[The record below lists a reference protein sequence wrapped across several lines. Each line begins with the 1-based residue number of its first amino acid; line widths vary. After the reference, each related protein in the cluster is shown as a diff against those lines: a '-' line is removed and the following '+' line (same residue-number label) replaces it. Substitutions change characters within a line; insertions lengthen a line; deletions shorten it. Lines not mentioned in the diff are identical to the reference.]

1 MANVILCSTNH
12 ADTATLSAGSW
23 SATLPRTNLQTLPLS
38 LLARTTNA
46 LAASTKLTATWAA
59 DQAIR
64 VVSLQHHNFTFAATV
79 RILLKNAAAAT
90 IYDQTVDA
98 WAPAFAGPRK
108 PTAEEVAHYPAK
120 HFVHV
125 LPSELTTVRTLTLE
139 ITDTANPAGYVQAG
153 RLWAG
158 PGWQPTRNM
167 AYGLQLGWNHECPSA
182 RAVGGAEYFGT
193 GYRYRTGRFTLSWL
207 SPTEGMAALDLSGA
221 VGVSGEVLLVL
232 DPATALD
239 LLRTAFPARLRQLS
253 PLEWVSFNLNSMAF
267 EVAEVIP

>member
-1 MANVILCSTNH
+1 MANVLFSIRNR
-12 ADTATLSAGSW
+12 ADAATLSGGSW
-23 SATLPRTNLQTLPLS
+23 SAGLPLANLQSLPLS
-38 LLARTTNA
+38 KLARTTNA
-46 LAASTKLTATWAA
+46 LAASTKLTATWTA
-59 DQAIR
+59 DQAVR
-64 VVSLQHHNFTFAATV
+64 VVALEHHNFSLAATV
-79 RILLKNAAAAT
+79 RILIKNAAAAT
-90 IYDQTVDA
+90 LYDQTVDA

-108 PTAEEVAHYPAK
+108 PTAEEAAHYPAV

-125 LPSELTTVRTLTLE
+125 LPSELTTARTLTLE
-139 ITDTANPAGYVQAG
+139 IVDTANPAGYVQAG

-193 GYRYRTGRFTLSWL
+193 GYRYRSGRFTLSWL

-221 VGVSGEVLLVL
+221 AGVSGEVLLVL

-239 LLRTAFPARLRQLS
+239 LLRTAFPSRLRQLS
-253 PLEWVSFNLNSMAF
+253 PLEWVSFNLSSLAF